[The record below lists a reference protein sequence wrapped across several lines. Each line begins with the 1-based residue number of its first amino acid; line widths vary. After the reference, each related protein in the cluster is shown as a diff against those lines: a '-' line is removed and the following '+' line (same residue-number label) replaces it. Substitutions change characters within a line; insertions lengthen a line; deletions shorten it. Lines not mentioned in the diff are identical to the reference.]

1 MCNVSDQWW
10 KNGIKGHAEIEHSS
24 HHTSYSL
31 EQIESCST
39 CDVQVK
45 QDILQKL
52 TAFSCSEV
60 FLHSCY
66 KGVLIFGYS
75 GGVFKKT

>member
-45 QDILQKL
+45 QNILQKL
-52 TAFSCSEV
+52 IAFSCSEF
-60 FLHSCY
+60 FLHGCY
-66 KGVLIFGYS
+66 MGILISVCS
-75 GGVFKKT
+75 GGGFKKK